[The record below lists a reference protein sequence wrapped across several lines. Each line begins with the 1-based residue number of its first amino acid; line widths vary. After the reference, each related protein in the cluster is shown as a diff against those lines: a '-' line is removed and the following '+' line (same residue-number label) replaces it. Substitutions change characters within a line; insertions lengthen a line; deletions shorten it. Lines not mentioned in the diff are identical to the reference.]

1 MGLVYEARQSSLNR
15 RVALK
20 VLLRGA
26 MATDADLARF
36 CAEAEAAARLD
47 HPNIV
52 PVLEVGSHEGRP
64 FFTMRLVEGTTL
76 SERLRDG
83 PLPPREAVRILLDVC
98 RAVHHA
104 HGSGVLHR
112 DLKPSNILID
122 QKGTAYVT
130 DFGLA
135 KRIEGTEH
143 AESLTQSGAIVGTPA
158 YMAPEQAAGN
168 RGRVGPLADVYS
180 LGALLYH
187 MVTGRPPFQAATPV
201 DVHEIGLREVDRIGQ
216 EMIELVGRTGFK
228 GDLREFEAFLR
239 NSDQFY
245 AETPDELVGVV
256 RGILEEMDGKLG
268 EAFSRLPRLPYSIQ
282 PVPDFIAPRTT
293 SAYYSPP
300 AGDGSG
306 PGIFY
311 VNTHDLR
318 NRPLYAFEVLSFHEA
333 VPGHHLQIALQHELE
348 DLPLFRRHSGFT
360 ALVEGW
366 ALYAE
371 RLGLELG
378 FYRDPYSDF
387 GRLTFEMW
395 RACRLVV
402 DTGMHYLGWSRD
414 RAIRFVSDHTAL
426 SELNIQNEAGRY
438 IAWPGQALSYKIGE
452 LEIAALRQR
461 AETALGPAFD
471 LPAFHAVVLGQG
483 SVPLDFLGNQ
493 VENYIAANTGR

>member
-1 MGLVYEARQSSLNR
+1 MAEDDSRDERVFAVIEDLSQQLREGKIPDLQSVADAHPDHADDLRELWGAILFAEEAARTTNTRLVSAPQGVEAISELDDAPSRVATLDSLPRRFGDYDILGEVGRGGMGLVYEARQSSLNR

-158 YMAPEQAAGN
+158 YMAPEM
-168 RGRVGPLADVYS
+168 
-180 LGALLYH
+180 LL
-187 MVTGRPPFQAATPV
+187 V
-201 DVHEIGLREVDRIGQ
+201 
-216 EMIELVGRTGFK
+216 
-228 GDLREFEAFLR
+228 
-239 NSDQFY
+239 
-245 AETPDELVGVV
+245 
-256 RGILEEMDGKLG
+256 
-268 EAFSRLPRLPYSIQ
+268 
-282 PVPDFIAPRTT
+282 
-293 SAYYSPP
+293 
-300 AGDGSG
+300 
-306 PGIFY
+306 
-311 VNTHDLR
+311 
-318 NRPLYAFEVLSFHEA
+318 
-333 VPGHHLQIALQHELE
+333 
-348 DLPLFRRHSGFT
+348 
-360 ALVEGW
+360 
-366 ALYAE
+366 
-371 RLGLELG
+371 
-378 FYRDPYSDF
+378 
-387 GRLTFEMW
+387 
-395 RACRLVV
+395 
-402 DTGMHYLGWSRD
+402 
-414 RAIRFVSDHTAL
+414 
-426 SELNIQNEAGRY
+426 
-438 IAWPGQALSYKIGE
+438 
-452 LEIAALRQR
+452 
-461 AETALGPAFD
+461 
-471 LPAFHAVVLGQG
+471 
-483 SVPLDFLGNQ
+483 
-493 VENYIAANTGR
+493 